1 MATTLASQV
10 QELYIGY
17 LGRAADKAG
26 LDFWVK
32 AVETGVSTLESVA
45 LGFTLSEEYKAQY
58 DGLTTTQL
66 VARVYQNVLGRT
78 ADAEGLA
85 FWVGEINKGVIKAD
99 ALVKSMIGSLSAV
112 DQLNIDNK
120 VQAAN
125 TYTTTAG
132 DKYDLAAAK
141 AAIGASTSN
150 NPGQTFTL
158 TNSTDNIAGTTGND
172 TFIGDNVSTSAG
184 DTIVGGAGEDTLKL
198 FGTATSPNYSGIE
211 HVYLNAPGGN
221 FDVSGKADVKS
232 IELDSEA
239 GSRTLTVTT
248 GQTVKLSNETTAGQ
262 TTTIAGNTPTSLDVV
277 VNKFGTTANQQ
288 TLALT
293 GTSVNTLNLSSA
305 TAASNLLLTNA
316 GGKLATVNFTGD
328 QAVTVDTALT
338 TITTINAAN
347 ATGGLNVNSI
357 GASSLTFTG
366 GKGNDRINLGTTL
379 TAADKVDG
387 GDGTDTLAINNSTAT
402 FTKAN
407 LVNVKGFEVLEA
419 TGAAA
424 GTYDVDN
431 LIANNALT
439 GIKVSAT
446 TSATV
451 NNINAGAVGN
461 IVVSASNTG
470 GLTFTAKD
478 FVAGGTSDTAGITLD
493 NSVTKSVT
501 GIDVGTGLSFAN
513 VDVLNLKTVS
523 DGTAAKTVAS
533 GNGHSIAALS
543 APDLE
548 KIVITGDETL
558 TLATAAATVGLT
570 EVDASGLTGKAALSL
585 NTSAA
590 ANISLLVKATANAD
604 TINLSNTATKTV
616 TLYTG
621 GGSDNIALDGG
632 ATANQ
637 TLKFT
642 STALNAG
649 DVKAGDAI
657 AITLS
662 GGAAG
667 GQVHLDFGTA
677 IEALLKNGGTVLGT
691 AAANVGI
698 QGTALGVTTNVASSV
713 AVAGGADVT
722 TFQIDLNG
730 DGVYNAADDF
740 QVQITVTGVA
750 GADDTL
756 VYNAATKMFDFTI
769 A

>member
-1 MATTLASQV
+1 M
-10 QELYIGY
+10 
-17 LGRAADKAG
+17 
-26 LDFWVK
+26 
-32 AVETGVSTLESVA
+32 
-45 LGFTLSEEYKAQY
+45 
-58 DGLTTTQL
+58 
-66 VARVYQNVLGRT
+66 
-78 ADAEGLA
+78 
-85 FWVGEINKGVIKAD
+85 
-99 ALVKSMIGSLSAV
+99 
-112 DQLNIDNK
+112 
-120 VQAAN
+120 
-125 TYTTTAG
+125 
-132 DKYDLAAAK
+132 
-141 AAIGASTSN
+141 
-150 NPGQTFTL
+150 
-158 TNSTDNIAGTTGND
+158 
-172 TFIGDNVSTSAG
+172 
-184 DTIVGGAGEDTLKL
+184 
-198 FGTATSPNYSGIE
+198 
-211 HVYLNAPGGN
+211 
-221 FDVSGKADVKS
+221 SGKADVKS
-232 IELDSEA
+232 IELDSEV
-239 GSRTLTVTT
+239 GSGTLTVTT
-248 GQTVKLSNETTAGQ
+248 GQTVKLSNETTFGQ
-262 TTTIAGNTPTSLDVV
+262 TTTIDGNTPTSLDVV
-277 VNKFGTTANQQ
+277 VNKFGTAANQQ
-288 TLALT
+288 ILALA

-305 TAASNLLLTNA
+305 TAASNLSLTNA
-316 GGKLATVNFTGD
+316 GLKLATVNFTGD
-328 QAVTVDTALT
+328 QAVKVDTALA
-338 TITTINAAN
+338 TITTINAAS

-357 GASSLTFTG
+357 GASNLTFTG
-366 GKGNDRINLGTTL
+366 GKGGDRINLGTTL
-379 TAADKVDG
+379 TAADKIDG
-387 GDGTDTLAINNSTAT
+387 GEGTDTLAVDNSTAT

-419 TGAAA
+419 TGTAA

-431 LIANNALT
+431 LIANNTLT

-446 TSATV
+446 SATI
-451 NNINAGAVGN
+451 NNINDGAVGN
-461 IVVSASNTG
+461 IVVSAANAG
-470 GLTFTAKD
+470 GLTFTAKN

-493 NSVTKSVT
+493 NSVTKSAT

-523 DGTAAKTVAS
+523 DGTAAKTLAS
-533 GNGHSIAALS
+533 NNGHSITALS

-558 TLATAAATVGLT
+558 NFATAVATVGLT
-570 EVDASGLTGKAALSL
+570 EVDASGLTGKAALGV

-604 TINLSNTATKTV
+604 TINLSNAATKTV

-621 GGSDNIALDGG
+621 GGSDVVTLDGG

-657 AITLS
+657 GITLS

-691 AAANVGI
+691 ASANVGI
-698 QGTALGVTTNVASSV
+698 QGTALGVNSNVASSV
-713 AVAGGADVT
+713 AAVTGSDVT

-750 GADDTL
+750 GANDTL

-769 A
+769 V